1 MRPAV
6 NDSLPGRSDFLAKP
20 VILAIGGFDP
30 TGGAG
35 VVRDFLT
42 ARSLGAD
49 ARLIPAAWTEQSPAG
64 VVGIE
69 PRERLALTAAI
80 RWAWQDAAAAPRES
94 VVVKIGMVPDGP
106 AAAAIVE
113 GLDGFAGAV
122 VLDPVLRASSGGAL
136 YTGDVAALV
145 ELGRRATVVT
155 PNASEAALLSGMPVR
170 DAQDAAVAGAV
181 LGSRGWAAVLV
192 KGGHLEGGDA
202 VDVLVRGGEARRFQ
216 ARRWPGPSVRGT
228 GCALAT
234 AIAVGLG
241 RGLALEIA
249 VSDAKRWLTGVL
261 EHPVS
266 VRGEWHLPG

>member
-1 MRPAV
+1 M
-6 NDSLPGRSDFLAKP
+6 NDFLPGRSDFLAKP
-20 VILAIGGFDP
+20 VILAIGGLDP

-42 ARSLGAD
+42 ARSLGAN

-64 VVGIE
+64 VVSIE
-69 PRERLALTAAI
+69 PRDHRALTAAI
-80 RWAWQDAAAAPRES
+80 RWAWQDAAGGQGEP
-94 VVVKIGMVPDGP
+94 VVIKIGMVPDGP

-136 YTGDVAALV
+136 YTGDVAALI
-145 ELGRRATVVT
+145 ELGRRATLVT
-155 PNASEAALLSGMPVR
+155 PNASEAEILSGMPVR
-170 DAQDAAVAGAV
+170 DAQDAAAAGAV
-181 LGSRGWAAVLV
+181 LGSRGWGAVLV
-192 KGGHLEGGDA
+192 KGGHLEGLDV

-216 ARRWPGPSVRGT
+216 ARRVPGPSVRGT

-249 VSDAKRWLTGVL
+249 VSDAKRWLTSTL